1 MKKSLILFAAVVFQ
15 LLSLQ
20 AADLTGV
27 KIYLN
32 PGHGGYDGA
41 NDRNVETI
49 PYALGDTLG
58 FWESWSN
65 LRKALALRNRLESA
79 GATVYIS
86 RTQNRDEDDRLLSEI
101 AEEANTNG
109 VDAFLSIHSNALG
122 SNAGTNYL
130 LFLFHGYDAEPTVA
144 ESKTQATAAWPFLFE
159 NNLTWWSNYTTSTNI
174 RGDFSF
180 YGNTSGLG
188 VLRPLIVPGFLS
200 EGSFHDYK
208 PETHRLLN
216 EAYRKLEADRFYK
229 YFCSYFGTEMP
240 ATGTIAGWVKGTD
253 QRVNDP
259 RYIYKAGTTDEWL
272 PLNGTKVKLMNAA
285 GDSLNSY
292 TVDNNYNG
300 VYAFFNLTP
309 GTYKLRFSAAS
320 HQTKDTTVTVTAANT
335 TYAQM
340 MMYNPNLPLYKIV
353 PPDYPNPVQAA
364 GNIPM
369 NHYSFQPL
377 TQTNPDWLNGA
388 SVKKILYRNE
398 KLYILTTEPKIL
410 IVNAITFQQTGE
422 MNLTGITGGT
432 EMLSDIQFTSNGHL
446 LACNKVTLANPETG
460 SNYFKVYSWET
471 DGSIPLL
478 YFQTQLQ
485 GNMPS
490 AVVGETF
497 AVTGAFWN
505 SSVYTSSVNTTDN
518 SLKIVAYHV
527 EDSMIVSSKYMT
539 APGLTGNA
547 TADRLNFTISPD
559 STSYL
564 IIDRASTLP
573 AEYSFDWNAADDSPV
588 SLRKTFSEQ
597 NGYLLQPAAKG
608 NYYFRH
614 ARHLYMAAPNCNA
627 DATAVG
633 VVLFDI
639 TAGLDQARKVSEFLP
654 EGGLDTAFSPCMAA
668 AAKVTDYD
676 IELIIVAEKE
686 GAARFKNIGSTN
698 ANVYASEL
706 KMDDT
711 GTAYNLTFTLND
723 AITSGKVSVFNSLQE
738 EEFSVSLGAL
748 NKGIQTITLQKSD
761 LPVGNFNWS
770 VSTNANSVDRP
781 YKISNDALPQMQFYY
796 PRGVAVDNTFES
808 PYFGRVYVTEA
819 TGGAASATRTTKDGV
834 YILNSAL
841 EDVTSQGA
849 NAYTGNIT
857 WGTSGSPMR
866 LFVGPDGTVYVN
878 DWSDAHPGIWMMNP
892 ATPQNAFSPIFS
904 SALTKASSG
913 LSSKN
918 GVNVHGS
925 IAHCYVTGVGADR
938 KLFTFDEDYI
948 DATATS
954 TGNVLQYNI
963 GELAAPWDA
972 APSAIVYND
981 IANANL
987 QQNGN
992 SCIAPDGRNGWWISQ
1007 NRATD
1012 AATIPSLIH
1021 IKSDR
1026 LVDFNSGKTPTLI
1039 ATSTAGAMALN
1050 YDGTQIAMGCA
1061 NEVKI
1066 YSITYASDGKPSLSQ
1081 LYSIKPAAG
1090 ANTSGISYD
1099 RAGNIYVAS
1108 YNATGTAAKVC
1119 VFALPKI
1126 TNNFT
1131 TLAPSTQL
1139 LSGTKTGISKIIESS
1154 DIVFYPNPVS
1164 DNLTI
1169 KSVKA
1174 PLETISIYELS
1185 GRLLIQTDGNGTE
1198 QSLELSGL
1206 SSGIYIIKIKTGKEN
1221 FTGRIIKK

>member
-1 MKKSLILFAAVVFQ
+1 MKKIFILFLAFIANFT
-15 LLSLQ
+15 LLN

-27 KIYLN
+27 KIYIN

-65 LRKALALRNRLESA
+65 LRKGLALRDKLQSS
-79 GATVYIS
+79 GATVYMS

-101 AEEANTNG
+101 AEEANANG

-122 SNAGTNYL
+122 TNTGTNYL
-130 LFLFHGYDAEPTVA
+130 LFLFHGYDADPTVP
-144 ESKTQATAAWPFLFE
+144 ESKIQATAAWTDIID
-159 NNLTWWSNYTTSTNI
+159 NQLTNWTNYTTSTNI

-188 VLRPLIVPGFLS
+188 VLRPLTVPGFLS

-216 EAYRKLEADRFYK
+216 DDYRKLEANRFYK
-229 YFCSYFGTEMP
+229 YFCSYFGADLPT
-240 ATGTIAGWVKGTD
+240 TGIIAGWVKGKD
-253 QRVNDP
+253 QRVNDS
-259 RYIYKAGTTDEWL
+259 RYSFKAGTTDEWL
-272 PLNGTKVKLMNAA
+272 PLNGSKVKLMNAA
-285 GDSLNSY
+285 GDSLSSY
-292 TVDNNYNG
+292 TIDGNYNG
-300 VYAFFNLTP
+300 IYAFHNLAQ
-309 GTYKLRFSAAS
+309 GTYKLRFTAAS
-320 HQTKDTTVTVTAANT
+320 HVTKDTTVTVTAANI
-335 TYAQM
+335 TYAKV

-353 PPDYPNPVQAA
+353 PPDYPDPVQPA
-364 GNIPM
+364 GVIPM
-369 NHYSFQPL
+369 NQYNFQTL
-377 TQTNPDWLNGA
+377 TQTNPDWLNGI
-388 SVKKILYRNE
+388 SVKKVLYRNE
-398 KLYILTTEPKIL
+398 KLYVLTTEPKIL
-410 IVNAITFQQTGE
+410 IVSATTFQKTGE
-422 MNLTGITGGT
+422 MNLTGISGGIET
-432 EMLSDIQFTSNGHL
+432 LSDINFTSNGHL
-446 LACNKVTLANPETG
+446 LGCNKEVVANPETG
-460 SNYFKVYSWET
+460 DKYFKVYSWET
-471 DGSIPLL
+471 DGSAPVV

-490 AVVGETF
+490 AVVGEAFT
-497 AVTGAFWN
+497 VTGAFWN
-505 SSVYTSSVNTTDN
+505 SKVYASAVNTADN
-518 SLKIVAYHV
+518 SLKIIGYQV
-527 EDSMIVSSKYMT
+527 EDSVIVSSKYMT
-539 APGLTGNA
+539 TPSLTGNA
-547 TADRLNFTISPD
+547 SDDQLNFTISPD
-559 STSYL
+559 STAY
-564 IIDRASTLP
+564 IIVDRSSTLP

-588 SLRKTFSEQ
+588 SLKSSFEEKSGYVLQ
-597 NGYLLQPAAKG
+597 NTATG
-608 NYYFRH
+608 NFYFRN
-614 ARHLYMAAPNCNA
+614 AKHLYMAAPNCNA
-627 DATAVG
+627 DGSSVG

-639 TAGLDQARKVSEFLP
+639 TEGINKAKKVSEFLP
-654 EGGLDTAFSPCMAA
+654 NNGLGTAISPCMAA

-686 GAARFKNIGSTN
+686 GAARFKNIASTN

-706 KMDDT
+706 KMGDT

-723 AITSGKVSVFNSLQE
+723 AITSGKVTVFNSLQE
-738 EEFSVSLGAL
+738 EVFSVSLGAL
-748 NKGIQTITLQKSD
+748 NKGIQTITIQKSD
-761 LPVGNFNWS
+761 LPEGNFNWS

-781 YKISNDALPQMQFYY
+781 YKFSNDALPQMQFYY

-819 TGGAASATRTTKDGV
+819 TGGAASTTRTTKDGV
-834 YILNSAL
+834 YVLNSAL

-866 LFVGPDGTVYVN
+866 CFVGPDGTVYVN

-892 ATPQNAFSPIFS
+892 ATPQNTFNPIFS
-904 SALTKASSG
+904 GALTKTGIG
-913 LSSKN
+913 LSSNN

-938 KLFTFDEDYI
+938 KLYTFDEDYV

-954 TGNVLQYNI
+954 IGNVLQYNI
-963 GELAAPWDA
+963 GELAAPWNS

-1007 NRATD
+1007 NRAAD
-1012 AATIPSLIH
+1012 AAAIPSLIH
-1021 IKSDR
+1021 IKSDG

-1039 ATSTAGAMALN
+1039 ATSAAGAMALN

-1066 YSITYASDGKPSLSQ
+1066 YGITYATDGVPSLSQ

-1090 ANTSGISYD
+1090 ANTSSIFYD

-1108 YNATGTAAKVC
+1108 YNATGTPAKIGVY
-1119 VFALPKI
+1119 ALPKI
-1126 TNNFT
+1126 ANNFT

-1139 LSGTKTGISKIIESS
+1139 LSGTKTGISEIIESS
-1154 DIVFYPNPVS
+1154 DIVIYPNPVS

-1169 KSVKA
+1169 KSVNE
-1174 PLETISIYELS
+1174 PMETISLYDLR
-1185 GRLLIQTDGNGTE
+1185 GKLLIQTQAQGLQKN
-1198 QSLELSGL
+1198 LELSNL
-1206 SSGIYIIKIKTGKEN
+1206 TSGVYILKVKTNKDI

>member
-1 MKKSLILFAAVVFQ
+1 MKKIFILFAAFVT
-15 LLSLQ
+15 LLTGLQ

-79 GATVYIS
+79 GATVYMS

-101 AEEANTNG
+101 AEEANAND

-130 LFLFHGYDAEPTVA
+130 LFLFHGYDADPTVP

-159 NNLTWWSNYTTSTNI
+159 NNLTWWSNYTTTTNI

-188 VLRPLIVPGFLS
+188 VLRPLVVPGFLS

-229 YFCSYFGTEMP
+229 YFCNYFGADMP
-240 ATGTIAGWVKGTD
+240 ATGTIAGWVKGID
-253 QRVNDP
+253 QRVNDT

-272 PLNGTKVKLMNAA
+272 PLNGAKVKLMNAA

-309 GTYKLRFSAAS
+309 GTYKLRFSAFS
-320 HQTKDTTVTVTAANT
+320 HQIKDTTVTVTAANT
-335 TYAQM
+335 TYARM

-364 GNIPM
+364 GTIPM
-369 NHYSFQPL
+369 NHYSFQSL

-388 SVKKILYRNE
+388 TVKKVLFRNE
-398 KLYILTTEPKIL
+398 KLYVLTTEPKIL
-410 IVNAITFQQTGE
+410 IVSASTFQQIGE
-422 MNLTGITGGT
+422 INLTGITGGT
-432 EMLSDIQFTSNGHL
+432 EILSDIQFTSNGHL

-460 SNYFKVYSWET
+460 GNYFKVYSWET

-505 SSVYTSSVNTTDN
+505 SSVYASSVNSTDN

-539 APGLTGNA
+539 APGLIGNT

-564 IIDRASTLP
+564 IIDRASALP

-588 SLRKTFSEQ
+588 SLRKNFSEQ
-597 NGYLLQPAAKG
+597 NGYLLQPAATG

-654 EGGLDTAFSPCMAA
+654 EGGLGTASSPCMAA

-686 GAARFKNIGSTN
+686 GAARFKTTSIPTP
-698 ANVYASEL
+698 AVYASEL
-706 KMDDT
+706 KST
-711 GTAYNLTFTLND
+711 PIANGYRLTFTLNGN
-723 AITSGKVSVFNSLQE
+723 IQSGKITVLNGTTEIYTVP
-738 EEFSVSLGAL
+738 LGAL
-748 NKGIQTITLQKSD
+748 SKGTQSVD
-761 LPVGNFNWS
+761 LVTVDIPAGTYSWDVTVNGN
-770 VSTNANSVDRP
+770 AIDRP
-781 YKISNDALPQMQFYY
+781 YKLSDNASALMQFNY
-796 PRGVAVDNTFES
+796 PNGVAVDNNPAS
-808 PYFGRVYVTEA
+808 SYFGRIYVSESA
-819 TGGAASATRTTKDGV
+819 GGALTARTTQDGV
-834 YILNSAL
+834 YILDAAL
-841 EDVTSQGA
+841 TDITTQGA
-849 NAYTGNIT
+849 TAYNGSVA
-857 WGTSGSPMR
+857 WGATSSSSPMR
-866 LFVGPDGTVYVN
+866 LSVGDDGTVFVC
-878 DWSDAHPGIWMMNP
+878 DWSDAHPGVWMMNP
-892 ATPQNAFSPIFS
+892 ASPTAAFKPVFEG
-904 SALTKASSG
+904 LTKATSG
-913 LSSKN
+913 LSSFN
-918 GVNVHGS
+918 GVNIHGS
-925 IAHCYVTGVGADR
+925 ISHCYSMGTGENR
-938 KLFTFDEDYI
+938 RLYTFDEDYI
-948 DATATS
+948 NETATS
-954 TGNVLQYNI
+954 PGNMLQYNI
-963 GELAAPWDA
+963 GTLAAPYQT
-972 APSAIVYND
+972 APLVVYND
-981 IANANL
+981 AANGNL

-992 SCIAPDGRNGWWISQ
+992 SCIAPDSRGGWWISQ
-1007 NRATD
+1007 YRATD
-1012 AATIPSLIH
+1012 AALIPSLIH
-1021 IKSDR
+1021 VNTGGT
-1026 LVDFNSGKTPTLI
+1026 VDYNSGLTPTFI
-1039 ATSTAGAMALN
+1039 ENSYRAGMAVS
-1050 YDGTQIAMGCA
+1050 YDGKLVAMGCN
-1061 NEVKI
+1061 NEIKI
-1066 YSITYASDGKPSLSQ
+1066 LGITYSGSGIPSLKL
-1081 LYSIKPAAG
+1081 LYSIKPALG
-1090 ANTSGISYD
+1090 MNTTGLSFD
-1099 RAGNIYVAS
+1099 RAGNVYAVS
-1108 YNATGTAAKVC
+1108 YTDKRLGVWS
-1119 VFALPKI
+1119 LPKI
-1126 TNNFT
+1126 DNTFRTPAPLTQQIVVTSTGTNEIGKDSQSIRF
-1131 TLAPSTQL
+1131 
-1139 LSGTKTGISKIIESS
+1139 
-1154 DIVFYPNPVS
+1154 FPNPVS
-1164 DNLTI
+1164 ASLTI
-1169 KSVKA
+1169 QSANA
-1174 PLETISIYELS
+1174 PIETISIYELS
-1185 GRLLIQTDGNGTE
+1185 GRLLIQTEGLGTE
-1198 QSLELSGL
+1198 QHFKLNEL
-1206 SSGIYIIKIKTGKEN
+1206 SSGVYIIKIKTGKES
-1221 FTGRIIKK
+1221 FTGRIIRK